1 MKSLWTPWTALIL
14 ILLLL
19 GVAILNGVINFD
31 APDVG
36 LTGNDIRPPNV
47 RSFRINGVRV
57 GDVIAVIDS
66 VVLTPAKLED
76 PDSMTTGNTIT
87 FDADISDENRVVE
100 ATLTLFRLRPLP
112 LRPMVYETFDLLE
125 AAYRLEWDA
134 SDAPNGLYGVS
145 IKVIDENQNEATVF
159 PNVQLAL
166 LRFGGQASNTSAPPA
181 ANATTGTATSTPTT
195 GTSTTGTSTS
205 GTTTTSSTSTPTS
218 STPATTPAPANRT
231 TTPAVATQP
240 RQTNVTLR
248 RQDLVFAVLTTVF
261 ALLFIAASR
270 LFLSRWSN

>member
-14 ILLLL
+14 ILLVL

-112 LRPMVYETFDLLE
+112 MSPMVYETFDLLE

-134 SDAPNGLYGVS
+134 SDAPNGLYGGS

-181 ANATTGTATSTPTT
+181 ANATTSTPAT
-195 GTSTTGTSTS
+195 GTPATGTPTS
-205 GTTTTSSTSTPTS
+205 GTTTTSPTSTPTS

-248 RQDLVFAVLTTVF
+248 RRDLVFAVLTTVF